1 VSCEQHRPYLAA
13 VADNELK
20 LVPAS
25 TLAHVRAC
33 PACGR
38 EVETHSLLTAR
49 LREAAASGSSLTGA
63 GRRRLW
69 AAAAVATLLIAAMVA
84 GLAGWRGL
92 GGQDQ
97 VLAAASAAEGPPQFH
112 SSDGAAIG
120 AWCERQSGRPMP
132 QVALPALVPQ
142 GARTDQVD
150 GVQVVTLAYKT
161 DAGSRVTVSWL
172 NDTPSQSN
180 ITDRSAAGH
189 TVLLV
194 RSRSGSAVVTGDA
207 SQPTLRWVA
216 AQLQAGRS
224 AALQPAVS

>member
-1 VSCEQHRPYLAA
+1 MSCEQHRPYLAA
-13 VADNELK
+13 VADNELEV
-20 LVPAS
+20 VPVS

-49 LREAAASGSSLTGA
+49 LREAAAAGSSLTGA

-69 AAAAVATLLIAAMVA
+69 AAAAMATLLIAALVA
-84 GLAGWRGL
+84 GQAGWRGL

-97 VLAAASAAEGPPQFH
+97 VLAAASAAQGPPQFH
-112 SSDGAAIG
+112 SSDEAAIG

-132 QVALPALVPQ
+132 LVALPSLVPQ

-150 GVQVVTLAYKT
+150 RVQVVTLAYKT
-161 DAGSRVTVSWL
+161 NSGSRVTVSWL

-180 ITDRSAAGH
+180 ITDRSVPGH

-194 RSRSGSAVVTGDA
+194 RSRSGSAVVAGDA
-207 SQPTLRWVA
+207 SEATLRSIA
-216 AQLQAGRS
+216 AQLLAGRS
-224 AALQPAVS
+224 AAV